1 MPDRT
6 GARRRLGSIRLSLIM
21 LALVPSVTL
30 AAMWGVTTTQLFSEG
45 LRLRSQTELSRSTGA
60 MGTEATLAL
69 QGERAVSAAWL
80 AKVPGSRAALDEK
93 RAATDAAVAKL
104 VRRSAEIQQAPARIA
119 DQLYSVLGS
128 VGSLEYY
135 RDQVD
140 HPTDIT
146 AQQALDQYTSIIDDQ
161 IHAFQQLSQVDDG
174 DLTSQAG
181 PLVAIEHAAELTSQ
195 EDVALTLAWS
205 SGHLDEK
212 AWEQFVQ
219 LVNTRRWLVE
229 DQILPALSGTAKTQ
243 TERILAS
250 ADWRAL
256 MAVEDQVLAARPAAG
271 TGQVALP
278 DLRKRWTP
286 AMDKV
291 SVRYTALIR
300 QQTSGL
306 LTRSAD
312 KAHEQLLTA
321 ASLSAGGLI
330 ALLLCLFMSW
340 RITRSLSRRLRGL
353 REATLSLAQ
362 ERLPDVVARL
372 DRGEKVDVDRA
383 APELDYGSDELG
395 QVAKAFNAAQRTAVV
410 TAVELADTRR
420 GFQKVILGIARQS
433 QNLVNLQL
441 SRLDTLEREHQDPDV
456 LSGLYELDSTASQ
469 LRRYEENLVII
480 SGGQPR
486 RSWTEPVALIDIL
499 RSAVGEVAQYQRVEV
514 HTEEEV
520 CLAPPAVADV
530 IHLLAE
536 LIENATLYS
545 PAPSPVSV
553 RAGLVAKGLA
563 VEVEDRGLGMSEDE
577 YASFNAHLAE
587 APKFDVVALAD
598 DLRLGMFVIA
608 RLANRH
614 GVQVTLRSSPYG
626 GTTAIV
632 LLPHEIV
639 VREEDEAENLVG
651 AVAGVGA
658 MTGPGRVES
667 SPNGDRSTDAGNARP
682 LARMELGADAGVP
695 ASTARATGSAE
706 AGDRA
711 GASGSAEAGGPTD
724 ASATASTGNQIGVS
738 GPAEAGDRA
747 GASRSA
753 DAGGPTG
760 ASTTAGPG
768 DPTGASTTAGLG
780 DPTGVSGAADA
791 GGSARTTGS
800 ADAGDPA
807 RLPGSADAGDPTG
820 ASTTA
825 GPGDPTG
832 VSRAADAGG
841 SARTTKSADTGDPAR
856 PPGSANAGDPTGA
869 STTAGPGDPTGAS
882 TTADPGDPT
891 GVSRAADAGG
901 SAASAAQG
909 AAAPAMSASR
919 PVGAARPDGL
929 APLPR
934 RVPQTSLAAEL
945 REDAPAVG
953 EQDDADEFTAD
964 HAASSLAGFQRGTL
978 RARDEDD
985 VLDTSENATTA
996 TSTGTDPLGTPEGG
1010 LPGTPATSAPAGET
1024 PLGTPEETAPT
1035 DRNGLP
1041 SAPGNPDAAK
1051 DTPAVEPLRGSPEET
1066 APADQHPPGA
1076 PKTPN
1081 TTQHTPA
1088 DDPPPGPLD
1097 ETAPAHHH
1105 PPGTPKTPNTT
1116 QHTPADDPPPG
1127 APEETAPADPEQPT
1141 GAAAEPVPAEA
1152 APPGT
1157 PHDAAVAARSPRIDR
1172 S

>member
-104 VRRSAEIQQAPARIA
+104 VRQSDEIQQAPARIA

-229 DQILPALSGTAKTQ
+229 DQIVPALSGTAKTQ

-250 ADWRAL
+250 PDWRAL
-256 MAVEDQVLAARPAAG
+256 TAVEDQVLAARPAAG

-395 QVAKAFNAAQRTAVV
+395 QVAQAFNAAQRTAVV

-456 LSGLYELDSTASQ
+456 LAGLYELDSTASQ

-658 MTGPGRVES
+658 TTGPGRVES
-667 SPNGDRSTDAGNARP
+667 TPNGDRSTDAGNARP
-682 LARMELGADAGVP
+682 LARMGLGAEARVP
-695 ASTARATGSAE
+695 ASTARSTGSAE
-706 AGDRA
+706 AGDLA
-711 GASGSAEAGGPTD
+711 GA
-724 ASATASTGNQIGVS
+724 S
-738 GPAEAGDRA
+738 GPAEAGGPA
-747 GASRSA
+747 GV
-753 DAGGPTG
+753 P
-760 ASTTAGPG
+760 
-768 DPTGASTTAGLG
+768 
-780 DPTGVSGAADA
+780 GAADA
-791 GGSARTTGS
+791 GA
-800 ADAGDPA
+800 PN
-807 RLPGSADAGDPTG
+807 G
-820 ASTTA
+820 AS
-825 GPGDPTG
+825 G
-832 VSRAADAGG
+832 
-841 SARTTKSADTGDPAR
+841 SADTGDPA
-856 PPGSANAGDPTGA
+856 GASATTDAGDPTGLWGPRTRQVRLVRRSRRTRETRLDYREPRTRETRPA
-869 STTAGPGDPTGAS
+869 PRPPRARETRPAGRGPRTRE
-882 TTADPGDPT
+882 
-891 GVSRAADAGG
+891 VR
-901 SAASAAQG
+901 
-909 AAAPAMSASR
+909 R
-919 PVGAARPDGL
+919 
-929 APLPR
+929 PR
-934 RVPQTSLAAEL
+934 R
-945 REDAPAVG
+945 
-953 EQDDADEFTAD
+953 
-964 HAASSLAGFQRGTL
+964 
-978 RARDEDD
+978 
-985 VLDTSENATTA
+985 
-996 TSTGTDPLGTPEGG
+996 
-1010 LPGTPATSAPAGET
+1010 
-1024 PLGTPEETAPT
+1024 
-1035 DRNGLP
+1035 
-1041 SAPGNPDAAK
+1041 
-1051 DTPAVEPLRGSPEET
+1051 
-1066 APADQHPPGA
+1066 
-1076 PKTPN
+1076 
-1081 TTQHTPA
+1081 
-1088 DDPPPGPLD
+1088 
-1097 ETAPAHHH
+1097 
-1105 PPGTPKTPNTT
+1105 
-1116 QHTPADDPPPG
+1116 
-1127 APEETAPADPEQPT
+1127 
-1141 GAAAEPVPAEA
+1141 
-1152 APPGT
+1152 
-1157 PHDAAVAARSPRIDR
+1157 
-1172 S
+1172 

>member
-45 LRLRSQTELSRSTGA
+45 LRLRSQTELSQSTGA

-104 VRRSAEIQQAPARIA
+104 VRQSDEIQQAPARIA

-219 LVNTRRWLVE
+219 LVNTRRWLVG
-229 DQILPALSGTAKTQ
+229 DQIVPALSGTAKTQ

-256 MAVEDQVLAARPAAG
+256 TAVEDRVLAARPASG

-321 ASLSAGGLI
+321 AWLSAGGLV

-395 QVAKAFNAAQRTAVV
+395 QVAQAFNAAQRTAVV

-441 SRLDTLEREHQDPDV
+441 SRLDSLEREHQDPDV

-632 LLPHEIV
+632 LIPHEIV
-639 VREEDEAENLVG
+639 VREENEPEALVG
-651 AVAGVGA
+651 AVAPAASGSSAGA
-658 MTGPGRVES
+658 GATTGPGRVES
-667 SPNGDRSTDAGNARP
+667 APNGDRSTDAGSARP
-682 LARMELGADAGVP
+682 LARTGLGSTARMP

-706 AGDRA
+706 AGDLA
-711 GASGSAEAGGPTD
+711 D
-724 ASATASTGNQIGVS
+724 AS
-738 GPAEAGDRA
+738 
-747 GASRSA
+747 
-753 DAGGPTG
+753 
-760 ASTTAGPG
+760 
-768 DPTGASTTAGLG
+768 
-780 DPTGVSGAADA
+780 
-791 GGSARTTGS
+791 GS
-800 ADAGDPA
+800 ADAGAPPA
-807 RLPGSADAGDPTG
+807 CRS
-820 ASTTA
+820 
-825 GPGDPTG
+825 
-832 VSRAADAGG
+832 
-841 SARTTKSADTGDPAR
+841 
-856 PPGSANAGDPTGA
+856 
-869 STTAGPGDPTGAS
+869 
-882 TTADPGDPT
+882 
-891 GVSRAADAGG
+891 
-901 SAASAAQG
+901 
-909 AAAPAMSASR
+909 
-919 PVGAARPDGL
+919 
-929 APLPR
+929 
-934 RVPQTSLAAEL
+934 PQTRQVRLA
-945 REDAPAVG
+945 RRRRRTR
-953 EQDDADEFTAD
+953 Q
-964 HAASSLAGFQRGTL
+964 
-978 RARDEDD
+978 
-985 VLDTSENATTA
+985 
-996 TSTGTDPLGTPEGG
+996 
-1010 LPGTPATSAPAGET
+1010 
-1024 PLGTPEETAPT
+1024 
-1035 DRNGLP
+1035 
-1041 SAPGNPDAAK
+1041 
-1051 DTPAVEPLRGSPEET
+1051 
-1066 APADQHPPGA
+1066 
-1076 PKTPN
+1076 
-1081 TTQHTPA
+1081 TQP
-1088 DDPPPGPLD
+1088 
-1097 ETAPAHHH
+1097 
-1105 PPGTPKTPNTT
+1105 
-1116 QHTPADDPPPG
+1116 
-1127 APEETAPADPEQPT
+1127 
-1141 GAAAEPVPAEA
+1141 
-1152 APPGT
+1152 
-1157 PHDAAVAARSPRIDR
+1157 
-1172 S
+1172 

>member
-30 AAMWGVTTTQLFSEG
+30 AAVWGVTTTQLFSEG

-69 QGERAVSAAWL
+69 QGERALSAAWL

-104 VRRSAEIQQAPARIA
+104 VRRSDEIQQAPARIA

-229 DQILPALSGTAKTQ
+229 DQIVPALSGTAKTQ

-256 MAVEDQVLAARPAAG
+256 TAVEDQVLAARPAAG
-271 TGQVALP
+271 TGRVALP

-330 ALLLCLFMSW
+330 ALLLCLVMSW

-353 REATLSLAQ
+353 REATLSLAK

-395 QVAKAFNAAQRTAVV
+395 QVAKAFNAAQRTAVM

-499 RSAVGEVAQYQRVEV
+499 RSAVGEVAEYQRVEV

-632 LLPHEIV
+632 LIPHEIV
-639 VREEDEAENLVG
+639 VREEHEPENLVA
-651 AVAGVGA
+651 AVAPAASGDSAGVGA

-667 SPNGDRSTDAGNARP
+667 APGSTNSGSARP
-682 LARMELGADAGVP
+682 LARTGLGADARVP
-695 ASTARATGSAE
+695 ASTARATGSAD
-706 AGDRA
+706 AGDLAAAPGAA
-711 GASGSAEAGGPTD
+711 GAGDPNG
-724 ASATASTGNQIGVS
+724 ASES
-738 GPAEAGDRA
+738 AEAGDRTRAPGAAEA
-747 GASRSA
+747 GDRTRAPGST
-753 DAGGPTG
+753 DAGDPND
-760 ASTTAGPG
+760 ASATAGPG
-768 DPTGASTTAGLG
+768 DPARAPGSAGEG
-780 DPTGVSGAADA
+780 DPNDASG
-791 GGSARTTGS
+791 STE
-800 ADAGDPA
+800 AGDRTRA
-807 RLPGSADAGDPTG
+807 PGSADAGDPTDASATAGPGGPARAPGAAGEGDPNGASGSAEAGDRTRAPGASYPGHPNG

-825 GPGDPTG
+825 SPGDPTG
-832 VSRAADAGG
+832 VS
-841 SARTTKSADTGDPAR
+841 
-856 PPGSANAGDPTGA
+856 
-869 STTAGPGDPTGAS
+869 
-882 TTADPGDPT
+882 
-891 GVSRAADAGG
+891 
-901 SAASAAQG
+901 SAAAAVG
-909 AAAPAMSASR
+909 GRDAAAPANTAGPTSKGAGRAQDAAAQANTPGPTSAADPASSSGSISASR

-934 RVPQTSLAAEL
+934 RVPQTSLAVEL

-953 EQDDADEFTAD
+953 EQEDADEFTAD
-964 HAASSLAGFQRGTL
+964 HAASSLAGFQLGTL

-985 VLDTSENATTA
+985 AIDTLENT
-996 TSTGTDPLGTPEGG
+996 TGTGDAS
-1010 LPGTPATSAPAGET
+1010 PGAPADSAPAGET
-1024 PLGTPEETAPT
+1024 PPT
-1035 DRNGLP
+1035 DRKGLA
-1041 SAPGNPDAAK
+1041 SSPGNLDAAQ
-1051 DTPAVEPLRGSPEET
+1051 DTPADDPLRGSPEET
-1066 APADQHPPGA
+1066 VSADH
-1076 PKTPN
+1076 N
-1081 TTQHTPA
+1081 H
-1088 DDPPPGPLD
+1088 L
-1097 ETAPAHHH
+1097 
-1105 PPGTPKTPNTT
+1105 
-1116 QHTPADDPPPG
+1116 PG
-1127 APEETAPADPEQPT
+1127 APEKPAPAQP
-1141 GAAAEPVPAEA
+1141 
-1152 APPGT
+1152 APP
-1157 PHDAAVAARSPRIDR
+1157 DAPQDAPVAARSPRIDR

>member
-6 GARRRLGSIRLSLIM
+6 GNRRRLGSIRLSLIM

-60 MGTEATLAL
+60 MGTETTLAL

-104 VRRSAEIQQAPARIA
+104 VQRSDEIQQAPARIA

-146 AQQALDQYTSIIDDQ
+146 AQQALGQYTSIIDDQ

-195 EDVALTLAWS
+195 EDVALTLAWP
-205 SGHLDEK
+205 SGQLDEK

-229 DQILPALSGTAKTQ
+229 DQIVPALSGTAKTQ

-250 ADWRAL
+250 PDWRAL
-256 MAVEDQVLAARPAAG
+256 TAVEDQVLAARPAAG

-278 DLRKRWTP
+278 DLRKRWAP

-300 QQTSGL
+300 EQTSGL

-312 KAHEQLLTA
+312 KAHDQLLTA

-330 ALLLCLFMSW
+330 ALLLCLVMSW

-420 GFQKVILGIARQS
+420 GFQKVILGIARES

-499 RSAVGEVAQYQRVEV
+499 RSAVGEVAEYQRVEV

-545 PAPSPVSV
+545 PAPRSRLGTGGAGRQGSCRRGRGPGAGHVGGRIRLLQRPLGRSSQV
-553 RAGLVAKGLA
+553 RRRRPRRRPPPGHVRHRPPRQPPRRPGDTAVLAVRRDDGDRVDPARDRRTGGGRAGAPGRSRRPS
-563 VEVEDRGLGMSEDE
+563 DFGGLGRCRGHDGFETCGE
-577 YASFNAHLAE
+577 YARRRPNE
-587 APKFDVVALAD
+587 G
-598 DLRLGMFVIA
+598 LRLRKSFGRYGA
-608 RLANRH
+608 WGGCKGAGERSTRD
-614 GVQVTLRSSPYG
+614 GVR
-626 GTTAIV
+626 
-632 LLPHEIV
+632 
-639 VREEDEAENLVG
+639 RVG
-651 AVAGVGA
+651 RPGWCAGVGCR
-658 MTGPGRVES
+658 GRPGR
-667 SPNGDRSTDAGNARP
+667 
-682 LARMELGADAGVP
+682 
-695 ASTARATGSAE
+695 
-706 AGDRA
+706 
-711 GASGSAEAGGPTD
+711 ASGSRRRG
-724 ASATASTGNQIGVS
+724 
-738 GPAEAGDRA
+738 
-747 GASRSA
+747 
-753 DAGGPTG
+753 
-760 ASTTAGPG
+760 
-768 DPTGASTTAGLG
+768 
-780 DPTGVSGAADA
+780 
-791 GGSARTTGS
+791 
-800 ADAGDPA
+800 
-807 RLPGSADAGDPTG
+807 
-820 ASTTA
+820 
-825 GPGDPTG
+825 
-832 VSRAADAGG
+832 
-841 SARTTKSADTGDPAR
+841 
-856 PPGSANAGDPTGA
+856 
-869 STTAGPGDPTGAS
+869 
-882 TTADPGDPT
+882 
-891 GVSRAADAGG
+891 
-901 SAASAAQG
+901 
-909 AAAPAMSASR
+909 
-919 PVGAARPDGL
+919 RPD
-929 APLPR
+929 
-934 RVPQTSLAAEL
+934 QC
-945 REDAPAVG
+945 
-953 EQDDADEFTAD
+953 
-964 HAASSLAGFQRGTL
+964 
-978 RARDEDD
+978 
-985 VLDTSENATTA
+985 
-996 TSTGTDPLGTPEGG
+996 LGTG
-1010 LPGTPATSAPAGET
+1010 
-1024 PLGTPEETAPT
+1024 
-1035 DRNGLP
+1035 
-1041 SAPGNPDAAK
+1041 
-1051 DTPAVEPLRGSPEET
+1051 
-1066 APADQHPPGA
+1066 
-1076 PKTPN
+1076 
-1081 TTQHTPA
+1081 
-1088 DDPPPGPLD
+1088 
-1097 ETAPAHHH
+1097 
-1105 PPGTPKTPNTT
+1105 
-1116 QHTPADDPPPG
+1116 
-1127 APEETAPADPEQPT
+1127 
-1141 GAAAEPVPAEA
+1141 
-1152 APPGT
+1152 
-1157 PHDAAVAARSPRIDR
+1157 
-1172 S
+1172 